1 MLYKIPEFIQ
11 LCRAAG
17 LTVASSEIID
27 LLESTKLLGWEKE
40 KVYLA
45 MSIALVKEEK
55 DIIAFEKLFKFFF
68 YCSAQNDGNS
78 PLNPDEILANPP
90 CWEPWEFVESFMRLK
105 NTIREEIGKLQGKC
119 NGSDG
124 KGGGGS
130 GCGLS
135 AKPAASPADKLI
147 LLLKSG
153 NSDTLR
159 AFIKEQIDHLQIL
172 NENKLP
178 QFPSV
183 LQELKVA
190 MGLAEA
196 QHRMSK
202 QEETCKGLD
211 VLRWQRNEK
220 LLNRMMRFE
229 LEEALLR
236 KWPEESLK
244 QIAKNVNT
252 KEMDFNLLSEEQV
265 DEIKNALIRLARR
278 LAIRNGYRYA
288 RARRGIIDLRRTA
301 SRAVQTGGV
310 PLLLYCRQRV
320 PDRPEIVVI
329 YDLSGSVALFSEF
342 ILQLVYT
349 LHKSFNNKVYSFAF
363 VDCIAETTSFIKG
376 ENLNREIRNIVE
388 KTKISKTN
396 FSNYGQVWKQFA
408 QQFINVITP
417 KTIVLVLGDAR
428 NNWYPAYEEYFA
440 DISAAC
446 QKLIWLNPSPI
457 EKWNTE
463 DSIISIYGPYCN
475 HVFECR
481 NLQQLE
487 ASVLRIF

>member
-11 LCRAAG
+11 LCRVAG

-27 LLESTKLLGWEKE
+27 LLAAIKLLGWEKE

-55 DIIAFEKLFKFFF
+55 DIIAFEKLFKFYF
-68 YCSAQNDGNS
+68 YCNGQNDSNS
-78 PLNPDEILANPP
+78 PLNPDEILADPP
-90 CWEPWEFVESFMRLK
+90 CWKPGEFVESFLRLK
-105 NTIREEIGKLQGKC
+105 NTIKVEIGKLQEKC
-119 NGSDG
+119 SSCVGI
-124 KGGGGS
+124 GGGRT
-130 GCGLS
+130 GCGMP

-153 NSDTLR
+153 NPDVLR
-159 AFIKEQIDHLQIL
+159 AFIKEQIDNLKIL
-172 NENKLP
+172 KEQELRE
-178 QFPSV
+178 FPSV

-196 QHRMSK
+196 QHRMTK
-202 QEETCKGLD
+202 QEEICKESD
-211 VLRWQRNEK
+211 VLRWQENEK
-220 LLNRMMRFE
+220 LLNRMIRFE
-229 LEEALLR
+229 LEEALLK
-236 KWPEESLK
+236 KWPEESLQ
-244 QIAKNVNT
+244 QIAKNINT

-265 DEIKNALIRLARR
+265 DEIRNTLRRLARR
-278 LAIRNGYRYA
+278 LATRNGYRYA
-288 RARRGIIDLRRTA
+288 RARRGIVDLRRTA

-320 PDRPEIVVI
+320 PDKPDIVVI

-408 QQFINVITP
+408 QQFIKVITP

-428 NNWYPAYEEYFA
+428 NNWYPAYEEYFS

-446 QKLIWLNPSPI
+446 KKLIWLNPSPM

-487 ASVLRIF
+487 AAVLRIF

>member
-11 LCRAAG
+11 LCRVAG

-27 LLESTKLLGWEKE
+27 LLVSIKLLGWEKE
-40 KVYLA
+40 KVFLA
-45 MSIALVKEEK
+45 MSVTLVKEEK
-55 DIIAFEKLFKFFF
+55 DIIALEKLFKFFF
-68 YCSAQNDGNS
+68 FCSAQSDSRSSLNS
-78 PLNPDEILANPP
+78 DEILANPP
-90 CWEPWEFVESFMRLK
+90 CWEPGEFVESFLRLK
-105 NTIREEIGKLQGKC
+105 NTIKEEMGKLQGKC
-119 NGSDG
+119 SGSAG

-153 NSDTLR
+153 NADTLR
-159 AFIKEQIDHLQIL
+159 AFIKEQIDHLKIL
-172 NENKLP
+172 NEHKLP
-178 QFPSV
+178 EFLSV

-196 QHRMSK
+196 QYRMSK
-202 QEETCKGLD
+202 QEEMCKVME
-211 VLRWQRNEK
+211 VLCWQENEK

-229 LEEALLR
+229 LEEALLK

-265 DEIKNALIRLARR
+265 DEIRNTLRRMARR
-278 LAIRNGYRYA
+278 LATRNGYRYA
-288 RARRGIIDLRRTA
+288 RARRGLIDLRRTA
-301 SRAVQTGGV
+301 SRAIQTGGV

-320 PDRPEIVVI
+320 PDKPEIVVI

-349 LHKSFNNKVYSFAF
+349 LHKSIHGKVCSFAF

-376 ENLNREIRNIVE
+376 ENLNREIRNVIE
-388 KTKISKTN
+388 KTNISKTN
-396 FSNYGQVWKQFA
+396 FSNYGQVWKQFV

-446 QKLIWLNPSPI
+446 KKLIWLNPSPM

-463 DSIISIYGPYCN
+463 DSIISIYGPYCD

-487 ASVLRIF
+487 SSVLRIF